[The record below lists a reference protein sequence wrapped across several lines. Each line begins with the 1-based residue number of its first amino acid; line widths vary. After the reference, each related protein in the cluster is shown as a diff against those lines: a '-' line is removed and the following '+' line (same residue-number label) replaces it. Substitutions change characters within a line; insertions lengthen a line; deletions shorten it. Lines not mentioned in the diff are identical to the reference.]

1 MLRVG
6 LPPSIIKCPTCQC
19 PLSNWQ
25 VDKELARRREGGEGL
40 RQCFWFIHHAHTTID
55 KVKKMSS
62 INSFRILI
70 CLFVIYVYISPRTK
84 MKMKSHLT
92 GNLNLNN

>member
-1 MLRVG
+1 MRG
-6 LPPSIIKCPTCQC
+6 
-19 PLSNWQ
+19 W
-25 VDKELARRREGGEGL
+25 RRFKTVFL
-40 RQCFWFIHHAHTTID
+40 VYTSCSYFFYTID

-70 CLFVIYVYISPRTK
+70 CMFVIYVYISPRTK

-92 GNLNLNN
+92 GNLNLN